1 MGFFD
6 KIMNKVD
13 DYKNDVAKYR
23 EEAEK
28 FSAEELCRRFPSG
41 LGARANAYNYVLKQ
55 KLRDIDD
62 YDIMTIFDRIKRT
75 QSTNQRIALN
85 CVVSEMIRRD
95 LAYRDENGKLHI
107 RR

>member
-6 KIMNKVD
+6 KIMSKVD
-13 DYKNDVAKYR
+13 NYKNDVAQYR
-23 EEAEK
+23 AEAERY
-28 FSAEELCRRFPSG
+28 SAEELCRRFPSG

-55 KLRDIDD
+55 KLRDVSD
-62 YDIMTIFDRIKRT
+62 YEIMNIFERMRRS
-75 QSTNQRIALN
+75 QSINQRIALN

-95 LAYRDENGKLHI
+95 LAYRDDDGKLHI